1 MATACKHRS
10 VILCASFYRYLT
22 AHLQQ
27 AAAWLATGNGNARFI
42 LNTKHIHAAELCN
55 VCQQFRYQ
63 HVSDV
68 AGHRLFFLLLNQQQ
82 HQCTEGTQQQQQRP
96 FNGL

>member
-1 MATACKHRS
+1 MATACEHRS

-68 AGHRLFFLLLNQQQ
+68 ALPAAQPTAASMH
-82 HQCTEGTQQQQQRP
+82 
-96 FNGL
+96 